1 MNLLLLKNFEQK
13 KIRLRS
19 LVKYSLFSL
28 SFLILLINCSGAKPL
43 LIGKFPP
50 CPEKPNCVSSK
61 SLLTSHKIAP
71 LTYKGTSLDAQDKIL
86 TIIDLMP
93 RSEIS
98 IKKRD
103 FKLAVKRNA
112 LKRSI
117 KVSFKQVSHKLPAL
131 DYVII
136 VKASQADKEEEREM
150 LRGLWQ
156 KCLKINL

>member
-1 MNLLLLKNFEQK
+1 MPLND
-13 KIRLRS
+13 
-19 LVKYSLFSL
+19 KYVMTTLAYNSVFSNPDIK
-28 SFLILLINCSGAKPL
+28 FQEGMFF
-43 LIGKFPP
+43 LIGK
-50 CPEKPNCVSSK
+50 KNNN
-61 SLLTSHKIAP
+61 
-71 LTYKGTSLDAQDKIL
+71 
-86 TIIDLMP
+86 TIP
-93 RSEIS
+93 RLGIT

-136 VKASQADKEEEREM
+136 VKASQADKEVEREM